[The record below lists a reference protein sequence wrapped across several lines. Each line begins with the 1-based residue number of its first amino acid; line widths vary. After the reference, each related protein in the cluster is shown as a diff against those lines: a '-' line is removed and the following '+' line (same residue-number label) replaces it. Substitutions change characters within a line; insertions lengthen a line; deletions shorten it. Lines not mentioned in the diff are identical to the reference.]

1 MDSADYRAQ
10 GGGSSLS
17 PDTSDGD
24 AGGGSSSS
32 STKIASIMDLF
43 ECEAQHSLTY
53 EMNET
58 DCVVSNVGVDFELYV
73 TMSAAMDLGDI
84 VASCNR
90 LLRSIKRDEQ
100 WLFLTTPVTWT
111 S

>member
-1 MDSADYRAQ
+1 MDGVDWRAR
-10 GGGSSLS
+10 GGGSSPSLDVS
-17 PDTSDGD
+17 EGE
-24 AGGGSSSS
+24 GGSAS
-32 STKIASIMDLF
+32 KAQSIMDLF

-58 DCVVSNVGVDFELYV
+58 DCVVSNVGADFELYV
-73 TMSAAMDLGDI
+73 TMSAAMDLSDI

-100 WLFLTTPVTWT
+100 WLFLTVPVQWA
-111 S
+111 